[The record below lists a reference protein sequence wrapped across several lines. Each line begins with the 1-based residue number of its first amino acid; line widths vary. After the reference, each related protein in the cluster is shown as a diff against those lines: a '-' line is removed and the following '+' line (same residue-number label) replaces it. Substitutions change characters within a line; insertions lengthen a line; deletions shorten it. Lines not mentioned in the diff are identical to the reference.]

1 MTSKTLLAFG
11 VAGALACG
19 ASTAATYVCTKDPLD
34 VSSLSCAKAPR
45 DDRAYGPAAE
55 QPVVPSSAS
64 VAYSRMVA
72 GARQDSPST
81 QTASAFRPAPP
92 PSLAGYNPVRAD
104 GDGA

>member
-34 VSSLSCAKAPR
+34 VYSLSCAKAPPGE
-45 DDRAYGPAAE
+45 RAYGPAAD
-55 QPVVPSSAS
+55 QPVVSSSAS

-72 GARQDSPST
+72 GARQDSPPT
-81 QTASAFRPAPP
+81 QTATAFRPAPL
-92 PSLAGYNPVRAD
+92 PSLATYNPARTD

>member
-19 ASTAATYVCTKDPLD
+19 ASTAATYGCTKDPVDL
-34 VSSLSCAKAPR
+34 SSLSCAKAPP
-45 DDRAYGPAAE
+45 DERAYGPAAE
-55 QPVVPSSAS
+55 HSVVSSSAS

-72 GARQDSPST
+72 GARQDSPPT
-81 QTASAFRPAPP
+81 QTASARRPAPP
-92 PSLAGYNPVRAD
+92 PSLANYNPARTD